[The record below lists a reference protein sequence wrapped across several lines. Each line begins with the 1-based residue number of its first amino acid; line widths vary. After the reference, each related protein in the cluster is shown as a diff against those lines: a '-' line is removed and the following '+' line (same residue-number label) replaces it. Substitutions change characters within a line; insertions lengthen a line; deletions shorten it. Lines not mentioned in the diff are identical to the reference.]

1 MLTDAF
7 FRLAGRRSDV
17 VFTRVQL
24 WGAAN
29 PLNVL
34 ETGGAGFTF
43 DAAHR
48 VGIAGDWLL
57 NPCIEGAAISGIRSV
72 AMR

>member
-1 MLTDAF
+1 MLTEAF
-7 FRLAGRRSDV
+7 FRIVGRRADV

-34 ETGGAGFTF
+34 ESGGAGIVF
-43 DAAHR
+43 DADHR
-48 VGIAGDWLL
+48 VGIAGDWVLSPSL
-57 NPCIEGAAISGIRSV
+57 EGAALSGFR
-72 AMR
+72 